1 MKLVLATGI
10 PGSNRKEY
18 LAGVERYAA
27 SREKRIKIY
36 PVGQLM
42 IEHARSIGFDIHE
55 ENILNADPDLLHSWR
70 SVVFARILAEIAAS
84 SEQYDAAILLIH
96 EFFLSGGWFEKA
108 YDPALKQ
115 FNPDLF
121 VTFID
126 NGPKILSRLSEREQ
140 YCDEHGDPTLTLN
153 QVLQWQNIEVQVT
166 SGRAADAGKPFFA
179 VAVAQPASTLYRL
192 AVHPEI
198 EPVYIAMPI
207 SHLQKPRD
215 RAGIDAFIKRLDKY
229 FTVFNPLAVEAIGAV
244 PLGDPNLDL
253 LPYHHTVRRDLYWFV
268 RQSKKI
274 IVYWPKEIVSSP
286 GVNHE
291 THEAMVKTKDV
302 LVIYPGA
309 LASPFITDF
318 NTRLFRGE
326 KDFFEFLD
334 AKYPERK
341 NLNWD

>member
-1 MKLVLATGI
+1 METVMKLVLATGI

-215 RAGIDAFIKRLDKY
+215 
-229 FTVFNPLAVEAIGAV
+229 
-244 PLGDPNLDL
+244 
-253 LPYHHTVRRDLYWFV
+253 
-268 RQSKKI
+268 
-274 IVYWPKEIVSSP
+274 
-286 GVNHE
+286 
-291 THEAMVKTKDV
+291 
-302 LVIYPGA
+302 
-309 LASPFITDF
+309 
-318 NTRLFRGE
+318 
-326 KDFFEFLD
+326 
-334 AKYPERK
+334 
-341 NLNWD
+341 